1 MDAVPILGG
10 HHRHGGDGE
19 VLVELVKGVAGP
31 ATAAGDHGGGRF
43 VEEQPLGV
51 VEHPVQQALQP
62 PRDAAEIDWGAHHQA
77 VGLDDLLD
85 ALIDAVIVENT
96 AALAP
101 AGSAV
106 DTPPDELIADPED
119 LGLDLM
125 LLELSRHLGQGGVGA
140 ALFVGATVDEQD
152 FHTYLLLWAS

>member
-1 MDAVPILGG
+1 MVKYLLSWSK
-10 HHRHGGDGE
+10 
-19 VLVELVKGVAGP
+19 VLP
-31 ATAAGDHGGGRF
+31 APPRRQVIHGGGRF

-96 AALAP
+96 AALAQQ
-101 AGSAV
+101 
-106 DTPPDELIADPED
+106 D
-119 LGLDLM
+119 LQSIHPRMG
-125 LLELSRHLGQGGVGA
+125 
-140 ALFVGATVDEQD
+140 
-152 FHTYLLLWAS
+152 